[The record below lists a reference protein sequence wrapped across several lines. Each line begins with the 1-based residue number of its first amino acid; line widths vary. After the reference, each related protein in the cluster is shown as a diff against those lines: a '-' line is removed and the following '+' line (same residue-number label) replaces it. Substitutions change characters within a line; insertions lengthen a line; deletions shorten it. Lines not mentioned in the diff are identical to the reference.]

1 VEEGC
6 EEQRAQEGGPRV
18 QRGAG
23 HGRMNRLAGKAASM
37 DYGLAGVVEA
47 RGVQKACRRGG

>member
-6 EEQRAQEGGPRV
+6 EEQSAQEGGPRE

-23 HGRMNRLAGKAASM
+23 HGRMNRREGKPASM
-37 DYGLAGVVEA
+37 DYGLTGVVEA
-47 RGVQKACRRGG
+47 RGVQNACRSGG